1 MTRLIQKH
9 MLALTLYDFEAYPV
23 WEDYGDDDD
32 ILVALDAHTE
42 PIDVFE
48 GAYFCHAAFW
58 FPDDTR
64 VPGFIRISSG
74 RVTTIGIWT
83 SHQEFVVYSLL
94 APVRT
99 PVGDTPQ
106 RFAARLGKELVQV
119 FPMRYRCQI
128 GAFRLVGVIDA
139 GTTAGIPL
147 PALS

>member
-9 MLALTLYDFEAYPV
+9 MLALALHDFEAYPV

-42 PIDVFE
+42 PIDVFD
-48 GAYFCHAAFW
+48 GVYFCRAAFW
-58 FPDDTR
+58 FLDGTR
-64 VPGFIRISSG
+64 VPGFIRISRG

-83 SHQEFVVYSLL
+83 SRQEFVVYSLV

-99 PVGDTPQ
+99 PIGDTPH

-119 FPMRYRCQI
+119 FPMRYQCQI
-128 GAFRLVGVIDA
+128 GALRLEGVIDA
-139 GTTAGIPL
+139 ATTTGIPL
-147 PALS
+147 PAVS